1 MPNYKWH
8 YANYQHPALVAAFD
22 MSTRTPGG
30 LMKNLVQRTGATY
43 DATINGALVLAN
55 PLIKAKKTKCMD
67 FDGATNYLSLANPV
81 SGLTCTIIGWVNID
95 DTNTMV
101 YSRAVTGNAYIW
113 FGWPVGLTT
122 SALQYFMTT
131 ALPVRSKI
139 NMMTSKTMMF
149 ACVTNNGSGYIYIDG
164 KNVTE
169 PGSANVIPADANAY
183 IGQFW
188 NNTYRFNGRL
198 DNMLF
203 YNVALTPDQINSI
216 YRSAN
221 PRM

>member
-55 PLIKAKKTKCMD
+55 PLIKCKKTKCMD
-67 FDGATNYLSLANPV
+67 FDGATNYLSLANPIT
-81 SGLTCTIIGWVNID
+81 SLTTFTIIYWITQDVTAGIHF
-95 DTNTMV
+95 
-101 YSRAVTGNAYIW
+101 SRASAANTFIYFNAGPQLVAFVAGAGPVTTPRY
-113 FGWPVGLTT
+113 PV
-122 SALQYFMTT
+122 AAPYM
-131 ALPVRSKI
+131 I
-139 NMMTSKTMMF
+139 
-149 ACVTNNGSGYIYIDG
+149 CVTRDATPIGKVYINGKFIAQAATGA
-164 KNVTE
+164 T
-169 PGSANVIPADANAY
+169 PADANAY
-183 IGQFW
+183 IGQYW
-188 NNTYRFNGRL
+188 DGTARFNGRL

-203 YNVALTPDQINSI
+203 YNVALDASQISSI

-221 PRM
+221 PRL